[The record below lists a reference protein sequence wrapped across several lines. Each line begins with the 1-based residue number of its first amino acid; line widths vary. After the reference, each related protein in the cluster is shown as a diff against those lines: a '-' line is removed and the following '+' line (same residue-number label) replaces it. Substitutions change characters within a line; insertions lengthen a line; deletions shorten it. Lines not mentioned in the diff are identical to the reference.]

1 MATIARIKED
11 AATILGI
18 LGEGETLPSYE
29 SNDMENAYDE
39 VYAMLQQLG
48 LSTWGIGG
56 VIPTQYAGPVA
67 SLVADQRA
75 SNYQLPPEKYAR
87 IKGEG
92 WGADMDGLAVKRL
105 RALQTSTKMEVTRIE
120 NY

>member
-1 MATIARIKED
+1 MATIARITED

-29 SNDMENAYDE
+29 SKDMTNAYDE
-39 VYAMLQQLG
+39 VLAMLQQLG
-48 LSTWGIGG
+48 LATWGVGG
-56 VIPTQYAGPVA
+56 AIPTQYAGPVA

-75 SNYQLPPEKYAR
+75 STYQLPPEKYSR

-92 WGADMDGLAVKRL
+92 WGANMDGLAVKRM
-105 RALQTSTKMEVTRIE
+105 RALQTSSKMDITRIE
-120 NY
+120 NF